1 MCLLV
6 VPLLSCKL
14 NFLMSNIQNRGNLNS
29 NLIEEC
35 CEIIYVT
42 IKNSTY
48 CSHLRPIRLCILFC
62 GCIFGIVL
70 CISLRF
76 CIWILEDHKMCLCSQ
91 AFQTHPTYHDSR
103 SSHHIF
109 CPLLRKDHHRIC
121 DHSLGTYDS
130 LIQRNKRK
138 MAINITTNETV
149 NDQ

>member
-1 MCLLV
+1 MERTLTH
-6 VPLLSCKL
+6 
-14 NFLMSNIQNRGNLNS
+14 NLTS
-29 NLIEEC
+29 IFRIYIA
-35 CEIIYVT
+35 IIIRITISRYVQT
-42 IKNSTY
+42 NQINVTY
-48 CSHLRPIRLCILFC
+48 CSLLHLTHLCILFC

-109 CPLLRKDHHRIC
+109 CPRLRKAHHRIC

>member
-1 MCLLV
+1 MERTLTYNLTSIFTIYILKYGLLYLNMC
-6 VPLLSCKL
+6 K
-14 NFLMSNIQNRGNLNS
+14 GNQIN
-29 NLIEEC
+29 C
-35 CEIIYVT
+35 
-42 IKNSTY
+42 TY
-48 CSHLRPIRLCILFC
+48 CSLLHLSHLCILFC

-109 CPLLRKDHHRIC
+109 CPRLRKDHHRIC